1 MFKVQD
7 YHITSECMFLFILE
21 PRKGVT
27 IIIINSD
34 VSLIND
40 CVILLLRLLSR
51 EFEIG
56 FFF

>member
-7 YHITSECMFLFILE
+7 YHTTVSACFWLFLE
-21 PRKGVT
+21 PRQGVT

-40 CVILLLRLLSR
+40 CVILL
-51 EFEIG
+51 
-56 FFF
+56 